1 LEGKDEAAQQK
12 NTDDG
17 DIPSKVEMNDCAY
30 LVSGKFRRVGMDFE
44 KSNVTA
50 HWLKLVMQELYSKT
64 CCTTVADLN
73 RALVRGKRE
82 FLVDDSEENKDRR
95 ILSKLFELTPDDL
108 NRILEVERAL
118 SATCSIPRPH
128 RLPMPDPLP
137 DWPVVGTLGD
147 RRRQLLAY
155 EPLVDLTMLKG
166 STASQAKSATL
177 FIDGAAQKSH
187 GTVPSPKTEPDLG
200 GFMWPDATEVKLTDL
215 PEYQPLNPPR
225 RKRPKIPAAM
235 DPFPRPFLFIASFEE
250 ESMPEFN
257 LLPGGPKA
265 SEAKPVPLNWLHPE
279 ETELRPP
286 PMPPLLDHPLWP
298 PIDLVDNE
306 NAEVDA
312 TGKKKFKKRIVV
324 RGLWE
329 PELYTQ
335 GGRMIP
341 PLKDRVRKMEV
352 DLDFDHD
359 ENCGIADVTTEAKNR
374 SEMLDELIPVIPVKS
389 MARFSPKPQSLEFP
403 DFLLD
408 IVRHD
413 WANQDVFN
421 VIEQRHGVLLNE
433 MKKEAEL
440 AEEEA
445 AALGKPAEDGAEVD
459 FVQQDA
465 DPRVVETGE
474 GAPTLEV
481 TLRQPVPGTAG
492 TGDAQ
497 GLSGTSPPSTSG
509 PGAARPGSSGSTRG
523 QAPAFA
529 EDVVPPTMERPSS
542 AMRGLSAPV
551 PPTPGSGGSAA
562 LSDPRS
568 ALAQHQR
575 RVREQVERSR
585 DERTVEQ
592 MLTDDRFVEILAE
605 KISDRLGIAQIPGR
619 TANHATGQHRRGAAG
634 TGHTMTGHEMTG
646 MVRPEPPSFLEPE
659 DIASQATL
667 PRALQ
672 GTTTQATTDAQA
684 EKVTETVTES
694 DVNSFTQEKARG
706 DAYVR
711 LLVKPEAHAA
721 MKEIQEYKPQTSE
734 PDPRLLMTQKYRTEM
749 PKKPPKIGEDGEYYE
764 DDDFEDVEPS
774 NVVVFSFVRH
784 NRYEAVE
791 ELIQQDPSVLNNS
804 DEKGNN
810 LLHVAC
816 QNNNRRLAKLLT
828 KAGINLN
835 KQNNNG
841 NTSLHYCYAYAFTQL
856 AEFLIA
862 KGADESLSNHDG
874 KLPYEGLGSAE
885 TEQTGAQKHLQAIR
899 SSEM

>member
-1 LEGKDEAAQQK
+1 
-12 NTDDG
+12 
-17 DIPSKVEMNDCAY
+17 
-30 LVSGKFRRVGMDFE
+30 
-44 KSNVTA
+44 
-50 HWLKLVMQELYSKT
+50 
-64 CCTTVADLN
+64 
-73 RALVRGKRE
+73 
-82 FLVDDSEENKDRR
+82 
-95 ILSKLFELTPDDL
+95 
-108 NRILEVERAL
+108 
-118 SATCSIPRPH
+118 
-128 RLPMPDPLP
+128 
-137 DWPVVGTLGD
+137 
-147 RRRQLLAY
+147 
-155 EPLVDLTMLKG
+155 
-166 STASQAKSATL
+166 
-177 FIDGAAQKSH
+177 
-187 GTVPSPKTEPDLG
+187 
-200 GFMWPDATEVKLTDL
+200 
-215 PEYQPLNPPR
+215 
-225 RKRPKIPAAM
+225 
-235 DPFPRPFLFIASFEE
+235 
-250 ESMPEFN
+250 MPEFN

-265 SEAKPVPLNWLHPE
+265 SEAKPVPLDWLHPQE
-279 ETELRPP
+279 FELRPP

-298 PIDLVDNE
+298 PIDLVDAE
-306 NAEVDA
+306 SEEVDA
-312 TGKKKFKKRIVV
+312 RGKKKFKKRIVV

-335 GGRMIP
+335 SGRMIP

-413 WANQDVFN
+413 WANCDVFD
-421 VIEQRHGVLLNE
+421 VIEQRHGVLLAD
-433 MKKEAEL
+433 MKKEAEI
-440 AEEEA
+440 AEEERRV
-445 AALGKPAEDGAEVD
+445 AEQIPDDDKQAELE
-459 FVQQDA
+459 QDVE
-465 DPRVVETGE
+465 DRVREPGE
-474 GAPTLEV
+474 GAPALEAS
-481 TLRQPVPGTAG
+481 LSQPVPGAAG
-492 TGDAQ
+492 TGD
-497 GLSGTSPPSTSG
+497 GPGISGTTPVAVSRSESKE
-509 PGAARPGSSGSTRG
+509 RPGSSGSTSG
-523 QAPAFA
+523 FAPAFA
-529 EDVVPPTMERPSS
+529 EDVVPPSLERPSS

-551 PPTPGSGGSAA
+551 PPTPGSAGSAA

-605 KISDRLGIAQIPGR
+605 KISDRLGIAQIPSQ
-619 TANHATGQHRRGAAG
+619 TSNYATGQHKKGPAG
-634 TGHTMTGHEMTG
+634 SGHTMTGHAMTG
-646 MVRPEPPSFLEPE
+646 IVRPEPPSFVEPE
-659 DIASQATL
+659 DMASQATL

-672 GTTTQATTDAQA
+672 GTTTQATADAKA
-684 EKVTETVTES
+684 EKVTENITES
-694 DVNSFTQEKARG
+694 DVNTFTQEKARG

-749 PKKPPKIGEDGEYYE
+749 PKKPPKIGDDGEYYE
-764 DDDFEDVEPS
+764 EDDFEDVEPS

-791 ELIQQDPSVLNNS
+791 ELIQQDPGVLAYA

-816 QNNNRRLAKLLT
+816 QNNNRRVAKLLI

-835 KQNNNG
+835 KQNLNG
-841 NTSLHYCYAYAFTQL
+841 NTPLHYCYAYAFTQL

-862 KGADESLSNHDG
+862 KGADESLSNNDG
-874 KLPYEGLGSAE
+874 KLPYEGLGKDE
-885 TEQTGAQKHLQAIR
+885 TEQTGAAKHLQAIR